1 MSDAAHGHLV
11 KGGRFGI
18 FVKNYYRKTLSF
30 FYFVSFRSSLTS
42 MQRVVDIKIN
52 TILVYLVGHGFTE
65 IALQLDNFFK
75 VISQSSLI
83 LSREYMIQKGNYIN
97 WCPEIRPQ
105 FILLL

>member
-1 MSDAAHGHLV
+1 
-11 KGGRFGI
+11 
-18 FVKNYYRKTLSF
+18 
-30 FYFVSFRSSLTS
+30 

-52 TILVYLVGHGFTE
+52 TISVYLVGHGFTE

-97 WCPEIRPQ
+97 WCPEIRPLLSFYCNKSTCNIICWFCT
-105 FILLL
+105 FILIDL